1 MIILITLNCLI
12 IKWFWFNSTMI
23 NVLTSNFKNHYSI
36 IYIMIIQNNFNAHKS
51 EIASHSWTYE
61 LDRFWSLFKDRDINH
76 LQNIDYFFQKMK
88 KVGRRILFYILGGAR
103 VLKYRISSKRLET
116 LCGIRAIKNDNV
128 ENVRFLG
135 LP

>member
-1 MIILITLNCLI
+1 MFSTNYTNNKGVKDMISVNCI
-12 IKWFWFNSTMI
+12 SNSH
-23 NVLTSNFKNHYSI
+23 FQNHYSI
-36 IYIMIIQNNFNAHKS
+36 VCIMIIQNNFNAHKS

-76 LQNIDYFFQKMK
+76 LQNIDYYFQKMK